1 MCFIKLKL
9 LLIALEV
16 RSEESGS
23 CTIAINPGP
32 DIKIDGN
39 TQGFFIAESA
49 DDVKRLTHLLIT
61 CILHYIIYA
70 YYCYMYVFIVFTDTV
85 ILQCVVRFIYRGP
98 TRNLI
103 TAAYSVC

>member
-49 DDVKRLTHLLIT
+49 DDVKRLTHFLHLTLYKPTVALL
-61 CILHYIIYA
+61 
-70 YYCYMYVFIVFTDTV
+70 FTNN
-85 ILQCVVRFIYRGP
+85 Q
-98 TRNLI
+98 
-103 TAAYSVC
+103 

>member
-16 RSEESGS
+16 RSEENGA
-23 CTIAINPGP
+23 CTIAINPGN

-49 DDVKRLTHLLIT
+49 DDVKRLSHLVLSFT
-61 CILHYIIYA
+61 FNTIYLTG
-70 YYCYMYVFIVFTDTV
+70 YK
-85 ILQCVVRFIYRGP
+85 RGK
-98 TRNLI
+98 
-103 TAAYSVC
+103 AV

>member
-16 RSEESGS
+16 RSEENGA
-23 CTIAINPGP
+23 CTIAINPGN

-49 DDVKRLTHLLIT
+49 DDVKRLTHLVVNFALH
-61 CILHYIIYA
+61 CI
-70 YYCYMYVFIVFTDTV
+70 
-85 ILQCVVRFIYRGP
+85 
-98 TRNLI
+98 
-103 TAAYSVC
+103 

>member
-16 RSEESGS
+16 RSEENGA

-32 DIKIDGN
+32 EIKIDGN

-49 DDVKRLTHLLIT
+49 DDVKRLLYLTLK
-61 CILHYIIYA
+61 
-70 YYCYMYVFIVFTDTV
+70 V
-85 ILQCVVRFIYRGP
+85 I
-98 TRNLI
+98 
-103 TAAYSVC
+103 

>member
-16 RSEESGS
+16 RSEENGA
-23 CTIAINPGP
+23 CTIAINPGGP

-49 DDVKRLTHLLIT
+49 DDVKRLT
-61 CILHYIIYA
+61 
-70 YYCYMYVFIVFTDTV
+70 
-85 ILQCVVRFIYRGP
+85 RR
-98 TRNLI
+98 
-103 TAAYSVC
+103 